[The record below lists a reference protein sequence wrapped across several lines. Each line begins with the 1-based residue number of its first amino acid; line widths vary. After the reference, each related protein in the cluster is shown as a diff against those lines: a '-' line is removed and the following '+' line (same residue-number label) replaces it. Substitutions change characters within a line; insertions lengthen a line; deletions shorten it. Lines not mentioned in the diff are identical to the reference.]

1 MPFVALMP
9 IVRLAFMRKKKKKK
23 SLNAFLKWKPPSF
36 KHHSLFIGD
45 GPRLSFVYSCL
56 FKVFLFVLF
65 YTETNQPFTRLCC
78 YQLCQ
83 FISSLVNFK
92 HFFSLCVIS
101 LPPDWEKYGK
111 AYLKW
116 VASIAMVTC
125 WVDLTVTLEC
135 IFGRDS
141 DTIIFNVG
149 LF

>member
-9 IVRLAFMRKKKKKK
+9 IVRLAFMRKKKK

-92 HFFSLCVIS
+92 HFFFPLCN
-101 LPPDWEKYGK
+101 LPPPRLRKVWKG
-111 AYLKW
+111 
-116 VASIAMVTC
+116 
-125 WVDLTVTLEC
+125 
-135 IFGRDS
+135 IFKMGGVNSNGYMLSRPDC
-141 DTIIFNVG
+141 DIRMYFWKR
-149 LF
+149 F